1 MPATMYSRRRP
12 HHEQQNRDS
21 IEQAHSYFAQGHEV
35 SFVGIQRWIED
46 MLVTMGVNGRGKF
59 NEILYALLED
69 PGTPMIVR
77 VAWNEAVDA
86 ITIVGP
92 STSAE

>member
-1 MPATMYSRRRP
+1 
-12 HHEQQNRDS
+12 
-21 IEQAHSYFAQGHEV
+21 
-35 SFVGIQRWIED
+35 